1 MTYIEDYNM
10 SVLSLS
16 CVYADNKTCAG
27 DKMDFA
33 RFVSVAA
40 FQSEEATPQTHNS
53 LRPCLLNSCC
63 CNNLKLTTATVW
75 IHKELQQNS
84 FPQ

>member
-1 MTYIEDYNM
+1 M

-33 RFVSVAA
+33 RFVFVAA
-40 FQSEEATPQTHNS
+40 FQSEEATPQTHTAPLS
-53 LRPCLLNSCC
+53 FKQLL
-63 CNNLKLTTATVW
+63 
-75 IHKELQQNS
+75 LQRQTISN
-84 FPQ
+84 